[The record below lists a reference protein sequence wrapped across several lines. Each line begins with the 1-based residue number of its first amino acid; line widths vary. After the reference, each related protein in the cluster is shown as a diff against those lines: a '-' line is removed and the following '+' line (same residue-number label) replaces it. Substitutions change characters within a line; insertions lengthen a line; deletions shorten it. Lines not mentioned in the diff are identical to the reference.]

1 MPVEDWVIYFK
12 CLDSDIYY
20 KMLIVLDV
28 TVGYGKA
35 RVTLIYK
42 TFQEYLHY
50 LVFHV
55 LAIWHLGYLASNNG
69 TYM

>member
-1 MPVEDWVIYFK
+1 
-12 CLDSDIYY
+12 
-20 KMLIVLDV
+20 MLIVLDV

-55 LAIWHLGYLASNNG
+55 LAI
-69 TYM
+69 